1 MDGQRLFTSAYV
13 TLSAY
18 DAGTGAQLWV
28 VCLDVDDDG
37 VDADSPGAVR
47 IGDGVVC
54 YWTPGGARC
63 VDAASGARLDGR
75 EVVGPQAEDGG
86 RCFGAGANVELRA
99 CFGDMTLVNAHL
111 GLRSLSARGARLAPA
126 ARRAA
131 LRRSTLNT
139 QRRRGTRPAP
149 PPASLTGI
157 TEFVP
162 EPQGPLRHRVGTGR
176 RAEGSAAGHGVRG
189 PRPEPEVDRS
199 RLPAPPPGTVR
210 GGGGGSTPVPIGGPG
225 VIQYEPRR
233 HAPGRADRPERAR
246 GADRRGP

>member
-111 GLRSLSARGARLAPA
+111 GLRVL
-126 ARRAA
+126 RAGEDSQLLHVA
-131 LRRSTLNT
+131 
-139 QRRRGTRPAP
+139 
-149 PPASLTGI
+149 
-157 TEFVP
+157 VP
-162 EPQGPLRHRVGTGR
+162 V
-176 RAEGSAAGHGVRG
+176 AK
-189 PRPEPEVDRS
+189 
-199 RLPAPPPGTVR
+199 R
-210 GGGGGSTPVPIGGPG
+210 GGGALLVAGDRAYATLSDGTLLFLGLAAVVGDVIGPEDQALAELTVELTKALQLPTPTGSALRPDVSRDWRSVVADWFVRDATPSVLD
-225 VIQYEPRR
+225 
-233 HAPGRADRPERAR
+233 ATGRE
-246 GADRRGP
+246 